1 MPELYREI
9 SSHRRECG
17 LLRGDEQGQVE
28 DGFGVAEMNC
38 LKECFGQISSDRTAC
53 YSGAYFR
60 MDDQNEIWTEVCG
73 IADE

>member
-1 MPELYREI
+1 MSELYREI
-9 SSHRRECG
+9 SSHRRERG

-38 LKECFGQISSDRTAC
+38 FGRHCGQISSDRTAC
-53 YSGAYFR
+53 YSGAYFT
-60 MDDQNEIWTEVCG
+60 MDDRNEIWTEVCG

>member
-1 MPELYREI
+1 
-9 SSHRRECG
+9 
-17 LLRGDEQGQVE
+17 VE

-38 LKECFGQISSDRTAC
+38 LRECFGQISSDRTAC

-60 MDDQNEIWTEVCG
+60 MDDPNEIWTEVCG